1 VIVRSGTLA
10 WLVVIASGLICA
22 TPAVASDIH
31 RANVKRFLLRDPQVS
46 PRVKAT
52 IRYGH
57 GGGLDRLVYGDLTG
71 DGQADVVVPVFS
83 GGTAGDIA
91 FFVLSEQGGALHAIK
106 RSNQEY
112 KIGVRIVRG
121 QLQVTRPYYR
131 SSDPNC
137 CPDYLEVTTYRFDGK
152 RLVAASRARR
162 SGGSSP

>member
-1 VIVRSGTLA
+1 MIARARSIA
-10 WLVVIASGLICA
+10 WLIVISVGLLGA
-22 TPAVASDIH
+22 PAAVASDIH
-31 RANVKRFLLRDPQVS
+31 RVNVKQFLLRDPQVS
-46 PRVKAT
+46 PSVKAT

-71 DGQADVVVPVFS
+71 DGQADVVAPVFS

-106 RSNQEY
+106 RSNHEY

-121 QLQVTRPYYR
+121 HLQVTRPYYR

-152 RLVAASRARR
+152 RLVSASRARR
-162 SGGSSP
+162 S

>member
-1 VIVRSGTLA
+1 MIARSRCPLA
-10 WLVVIASGLICA
+10 CLVVIALGLIGA
-22 TPAVASDIH
+22 TAAVASDIH
-31 RANVKRFLLRDPQVS
+31 RVNVKRFLLRDPQVS
-46 PRVKAT
+46 PRIKAT

-57 GGGLDRLVYGDLTG
+57 GGGLDRLEYGDLTG
-71 DGQADVVVPVFS
+71 DGRADVVAPVFS
-83 GGTAGDIA
+83 GGTAGDVA
-91 FFVLSEQGGALHAIK
+91 FYVLSEQGGVLHAIK

-121 QLQVTRPYYR
+121 HLQVTRPYYR

-162 SGGSSP
+162 W